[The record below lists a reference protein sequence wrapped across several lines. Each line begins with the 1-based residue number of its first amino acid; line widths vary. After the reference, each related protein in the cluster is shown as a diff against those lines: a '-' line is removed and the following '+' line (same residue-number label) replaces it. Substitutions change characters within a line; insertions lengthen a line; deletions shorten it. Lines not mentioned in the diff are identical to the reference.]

1 MIIFF
6 INTEANGLYAAANKI
21 PNILLIVANL
31 FADAWQIS
39 AVKESDPKEQVNF
52 FSKVLGAYSSI
63 AFIGSSGLIMVSKFV
78 MTFMVGDDFFI
89 SWRFIP
95 ILTLATTFG
104 LLSTFLA
111 SVYMLKLR
119 SKNSMITTVICA
131 VVNLSLNAI
140 LIPLLG
146 GIDPF
151 YGALGA
157 GIATFISYFV
167 LFLIR
172 AINTQR
178 YLKIRWNI
186 GKTVTSVLILF
197 VQALYM
203 SLQAPLWVVIV
214 PALFVLLFVINAREI
229 LLSVNKLL
237 RRG

>member
-1 MIIFF
+1 
-6 INTEANGLYAAANKI
+6 
-21 PNILLIVANL
+21 
-31 FADAWQIS
+31 
-39 AVKESDPKEQVNF
+39 
-52 FSKVLGAYSSI
+52 
-63 AFIGSSGLIMVSKFV
+63 
-78 MTFMVGDDFFI
+78 
-89 SWRFIP
+89 
-95 ILTLATTFG
+95 
-104 LLSTFLA
+104 
-111 SVYMLKLR
+111 
-119 SKNSMITTVICA
+119 MITTVICA

-186 GKTVTSVLILF
+186 AKTVVSVLILF
-197 VQALYM
+197 AQALYM
-203 SLQAPLWVVIV
+203 SLQAPFWVIVV
-214 PALFVLLFVINAREI
+214 PALFVLLFIINAREI
-229 LLSVNKLL
+229 LMSVNKLL

>member
-1 MIIFF
+1 
-6 INTEANGLYAAANKI
+6 
-21 PNILLIVANL
+21 
-31 FADAWQIS
+31 
-39 AVKESDPKEQVNF
+39 
-52 FSKVLGAYSSI
+52 
-63 AFIGSSGLIMVSKFV
+63 MVSKFV